1 MNQAD
6 TSATA
11 SATLVRR
18 SRPAKREIRWAQVLT
33 PPAVW
38 AILLVALL
46 TGWLFW
52 NELTRIHHN
61 WYHKGEWSH
70 GYLVPLFCLYFLH
83 LQREKLARIQARGSW
98 LGLVVLLGALGV
110 YFVNL
115 WNYKI
120 GYLSD
125 LCILASIAGST
136 LLIGGWKILR
146 VSAFP
151 IFFLLFAIPLPADI
165 YSRISYPFQWISAY
179 VTSTV
184 LNFHPAVEADVSG
197 VIIDYTKRLGGV
209 MDPTPKQLN
218 VETACSG
225 MRLLVALTTL
235 GVALTYLRAR
245 PLWQRIVLLV
255 SVPVITLICNM
266 VRVTLLGV
274 VIIFIHPEWGSGAP
288 HSLIG
293 LLVMVPLA
301 ILMFKGLEWV
311 LDNLYVEEKIEPTPE
326 PAG

>member
-1 MNQAD
+1 LNQ
-6 TSATA
+6 TS
-11 SATLVRR
+11 SAVTPTVTHVRR
-18 SRPAKREIRWAQVLT
+18 GRPAKREIRWAQVLT
-33 PPAVW
+33 PSAVW

-46 TGWLFW
+46 IGWLFW
-52 NELTRIHHN
+52 NELSRIHYN
-61 WYHKGEWSH
+61 WYHKGEWTH

-83 LQREKLARIQARGSW
+83 LQREKLARIEVRGSW
-98 LGLVVLLGALGV
+98 FGLVVLLGALGV

-146 VSAFP
+146 VAAFP
-151 IFFLLFAIPLPADI
+151 IFFLIFAIPLPPDI

-179 VTSTV
+179 VASTV
-184 LNFHPAVEADVSG
+184 LNFHPSVEADVSG
-197 VIIDYTKRLGGV
+197 VIIDYIKREGGV
-209 MDPTPKQLN
+209 MDPTPRQLN

-255 SVPVITLICNM
+255 AVPVITLICNM

-274 VIIFIHPEWGSGAP
+274 VIIFVGAEWGSGAL

-301 ILMFKGLEWV
+301 ILMFSGLSWV
-311 LDNLYVEEKIEPTPE
+311 LDNLYVEEEVEPTPK